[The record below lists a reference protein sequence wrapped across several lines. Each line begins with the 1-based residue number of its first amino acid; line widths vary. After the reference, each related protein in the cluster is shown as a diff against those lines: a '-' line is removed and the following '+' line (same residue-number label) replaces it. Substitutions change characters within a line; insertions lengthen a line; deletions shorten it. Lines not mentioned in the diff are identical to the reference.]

1 MDITKSV
8 AAGECG
14 ARRSPPRALIA
25 AARPR
30 QWVKNLLVLAAPGA
44 AGAFT
49 SVRPSADAVLAMVAF
64 TAVASGVYLLNDA
77 ADVAEDRAH
86 PVKCRRPVAA
96 GEISVAG
103 ARWSAL
109 VMVAAGV
116 VIGGFADGAVA
127 VVLVAYVLLNVAYSA
142 GLRSVALADIAIV
155 SSGFVLR
162 AVAGGVAVDVPLSG
176 WFVIVVSV
184 TSLMVVAGKRLGE
197 MVAVGTA
204 AGRATLHVYSSR
216 GLASTING
224 GAVVLVFA
232 YVVWVA
238 TSGVGEI
245 TSDADW
251 VMWTTALPV
260 LAAVARFRQIA
271 HRGGAAS
278 PERLLFSD
286 RYLMAAVGVWC
297 VLFLVGVYW

>member
-1 MDITKSV
+1 MDTAKSV
-8 AAGECG
+8 AAGAYG

-25 AARPR
+25 ATRPR

-49 SVRPSADAVLAMVAF
+49 SVRSSVDAVLAMIAF

-86 PVKCRRPVAA
+86 PLKCRRPVAA

-109 VMVAAGV
+109 VSWWWHGARWIRRSCGGGCARGV
-116 VIGGFADGAVA
+116 RR
-127 VVLVAYVLLNVAYSA
+127 LNVAYSG
-142 GLRSVALADIAIV
+142 GLRSVALADIVIV
-155 SSGFVLR
+155 ATGFVLR

-197 MVAVGTA
+197 MVTVGTD
-204 AGRATLHVYSSR
+204 AGRATLRVYSSR
-216 GLASTING
+216 GL
-224 GAVVLVFA
+224 GA
-232 YVVWVA
+232 
-238 TSGVGEI
+238 
-245 TSDADW
+245 
-251 VMWTTALPV
+251 
-260 LAAVARFRQIA
+260 
-271 HRGGAAS
+271 
-278 PERLLFSD
+278 
-286 RYLMAAVGVWC
+286 
-297 VLFLVGVYW
+297 

>member
-1 MDITKSV
+1 MDTAKSV
-8 AAGECG
+8 AAGAYG

-25 AARPR
+25 ATRPR

-49 SVRPSADAVLAMVAF
+49 SVRSSVDAVLAMTAF

-77 ADVAEDRAH
+77 ADVAEDRVH
-86 PVKCRRPVAA
+86 PLKCHRPVAA

-109 VMVAAGV
+109 VMVVAGV
-116 VIGGFADGAVA
+116 VIGGFADLAVA
-127 VVLVAYVLLNVAYSA
+127 GVLAVYAALNVAYSG
-142 GLRSVALADIAIV
+142 GLRSVALADIVIV
-155 SSGFVLR
+155 ATGFVLR

-197 MVAVGTA
+197 MVTVGTN
-204 AGRATLHVYSSR
+204 AGRATLRVYSSR
-216 GLASTING
+216 GLGGMIDG
-224 GAVVLVFA
+224 GAVVLVAA
-232 YVVWVA
+232 YLVWLA
-238 TSGVGEI
+238 TSGVGEVAG
-245 TSDADW
+245 DADW
-251 VMWTTALPV
+251 VMWATALPV
-260 LAAVARFRQIA
+260 FAAAARFRQVA

-286 RYLMAAVGVWC
+286 RCLMATSAVWC
-297 VLFLVGVYW
+297 VLFAVGVYW

>member
-1 MDITKSV
+1 MDTAKSV
-8 AAGECG
+8 AAGAYS

-25 AARPR
+25 ATRPR

-49 SVRPSADAVLAMVAF
+49 SVRSSVDAVLAMTAF

-77 ADVAEDRAH
+77 ADVAEDRVH
-86 PVKCRRPVAA
+86 PLKCHRPVAA

-109 VMVAAGV
+109 VMVVAGV
-116 VIGGFADGAVA
+116 VIGGFADLAVA
-127 VVLVAYVLLNVAYSA
+127 GVLAVYAALNVAYSG
-142 GLRSVALADIAIV
+142 GLRSVALADIVIV
-155 SSGFVLR
+155 ATGFVLR

-197 MVAVGTA
+197 MVTVGTN
-204 AGRATLHVYSSR
+204 AGRATLRVYSSR
-216 GLASTING
+216 GLGGMIDG
-224 GAVVLVFA
+224 GAVVLVAA
-232 YVVWVA
+232 YLVWLA
-238 TSGVGEI
+238 TSGVGEVAG
-245 TSDADW
+245 DADW
-251 VMWTTALPV
+251 VMWATALPV
-260 LAAVARFRQIA
+260 FAAAARFRQVA

-278 PERLLFSD
+278 PERLLLSD
-286 RYLMAAVGVWC
+286 RCLMATSAVWC
-297 VLFLVGVYW
+297 LLFTVGVYW